1 MIPFIQSARSK
12 ASWMVAV
19 LPVLATMTSAV
30 AQDAPQVT
38 PRDLRP
44 APASAPPVA
53 VPLPAPATAP
63 AGSANLFVRVA
74 DIELIDG
81 FAELA
86 LASRALIVPML
97 DQQLSVADFYKL
109 AEAIEQLY
117 RDAGYALI
125 RVTAP
130 PQQLNDGGTLR
141 LLVVDGFIE
150 RVDLSGVPEA
160 SRAVVDA
167 TLAPLVGRRRLS
179 NQELERALTLAG
191 RAPGLALRSALA
203 AGTQAGGVVL
213 AVEGRF
219 SALMGS
225 LSIDNRL
232 SDTLGPWQ
240 SALQLRLNQPLG
252 RGEQFYG
259 YFAGGVNLA
268 RLLHSDAARRVA
280 GGGVIIPLGANG
292 LALNPEYTLSDTNTP
307 GQFFLPPTRSEFE
320 RATLRLSYPLI
331 MQRGNELNLTGAFEM
346 ANQRNSAPD
355 FGLLLN
361 HDKLRVLRAS
371 ADWNYAAGPSALR
384 MSTTLSRGLKAL
396 GARSENDAVASGVP
410 LSRFGATPAF
420 TKLEWGA
427 SFATPLGAGLQS
439 RSTLRAQKAF
449 DTLPSAE
456 VFSLEGEDALS
467 TFTAGALS
475 NDSGW
480 TLRQEFARPVA
491 FSLGGQELPLA
502 PYVFY
507 AAGKARPKVG
517 LAANGLSRS
526 YGVGLRSVLG
536 PVSLAME
543 WGRRTTRPNA
553 LDDSQFFLKGQVQF

>member
-1 MIPFIQSARSK
+1 MTPLLQNARCN
-12 ASWMVAV
+12 APWMVGAFS
-19 LPVLATMTSAV
+19 VLALASSAM

-44 APASAPPVA
+44 APSLVPPAP
-53 VPLPAPATAP
+53 VPQPAPATAP
-63 AGSANLFVRVA
+63 AGAADLFVRVA

-86 LASRALIVPML
+86 SASDALIAPL
-97 DQQLSVADFYKL
+97 RNQRLSVADFYKL

-117 RDAGYALI
+117 RDADYALI

-130 PQQLNDGGTLR
+130 PQELKDGGTLR
-141 LLVVDGFIE
+141 LMVVDGFIE
-150 RVDLSGVPEA
+150 RVDLSAVPE
-160 SRAVVDA
+160 RARALVQS
-167 TLAPLVGRRRLS
+167 TLAPLEGRRRLS
-179 NQELERALTLAG
+179 NQALERALTLAG
-191 RAPGLALRSALA
+191 RGPGLALRSALA
-203 AGTQAGGVVL
+203 PGVQTGGVVL

-219 SALMGS
+219 DAAMGS

-240 SALQLRLNQPLG
+240 SALQLRLNQPFG

-268 RLLHSDAARRVA
+268 RLLQSSAARRVA
-280 GGGVIIPLGANG
+280 GGGAIIPLGGNG
-292 LALNPEYTLSDTNTP
+292 LTLNPEYTRSDTHTP
-307 GQFFLPPTRSEFE
+307 AQFFLPRTRSEFE
-320 RATLRLSYPLI
+320 RATLRLSYPLV

-346 ANQRNSAPD
+346 ATQRNSAPD
-355 FGLLLN
+355 FGVLLN
-361 HDKLRVLRAS
+361 HDRLRVLRAS
-371 ADWNYAAGPSALR
+371 ADWSYVTGPSALR
-384 MSTTLSRGLKAL
+384 MSGTLSRGLDAL
-396 GARSENDAVASGVP
+396 GARTEGDAVATGVP

-420 TKLEWGA
+420 TKLE
-427 SFATPLGAGLQS
+427 LGAAFAAPVGAGVES

-480 TLRQEFARPVA
+480 TLRQEFIRPAGISFGAR
-491 FSLGGQELPLA
+491 ELPVA
-502 PYVFY
+502 PYVFF
-507 AAGKARPKVG
+507 AGGKARPRTGVPS
-517 LAANGLSRS
+517 NGFSRS
-526 YGVGLRSVLG
+526 YGVGLRSAFG
-536 PVSLAME
+536 PVSLSME
-543 WGRRTTRPNA
+543 WGRRSTRPDA
-553 LDDSQFFLKGQVQF
+553 FDDTQFFLKGQVQF